1 MSDQE
6 TSIVMDQGGD
16 GEVEDLR
23 LKIKRAA
30 KAKQTEALAA
40 SLVAAVRAQDVE
52 AAQQALVSVREGKLD
67 KLEVA
72 ELLVGRTSLKE
83 WRKMTKMVRMEKMRR
98 LSATIKEENVE
109 DDQKKRIVQ
118 CAEEKL
124 LQVNCQ
130 KLISSNCIFFLC

>member
-23 LKIKRAA
+23 LKIKRAE

-40 SLVAAVRAQDVE
+40 SLVAAVRDQDVE

-72 ELLVGRTSLKE
+72 ELLVHTGRANMDLQNVNMQTALHLAVERQHTSIVRLLVSDGGSQQYQIY
-83 WRKMTKMVRMEKMRR
+83 TSVIMVNISM
-98 LSATIKEENVE
+98 SAIT
-109 DDQKKRIVQ
+109 
-118 CAEEKL
+118 
-124 LQVNCQ
+124 
-130 KLISSNCIFFLC
+130 